1 MKFVL
6 IIIFYMQLSIA
17 FSKENKLFWNGHDWN
32 NITKLADKDM
42 NNVYRI
48 KSAYLN
54 GLLDG
59 RLNYYLKVWVKDEFL
74 ADNVFGETVDYLS
87 NRELIKNIDFFYQDR
102 LNLYI
107 PLPSAVIPL
116 LPYTEAEPI
125 ERNITIQTLDRNAE
139 PYPFNG
145 DLKIDVRGVHMR
157 RVHRDLKGLRG
168 ASGLASQP
176 RT

>member
-32 NITKLADKDM
+32 NITKLADNDM

-107 PLPSAVIPL
+107 PLPSAVIISNMYAERVPISVIDNYISDTRRWINDLTLNMDTLNYSKL
-116 LPYTEAEPI
+116 LDDKLYKH
-125 ERNITIQTLDRNAE
+125 QQKL
-139 PYPFNG
+139 FNQ
-145 DLKIDVRGVHMR
+145 
-157 RVHRDLKGLRG
+157 
-168 ASGLASQP
+168 SE
-176 RT
+176 

>member
-6 IIIFYMQLSIA
+6 IIMFYPQLSSA
-17 FSKENKLFWNGHDWN
+17 FGKENKLFWNGYDWN
-32 NITKLADKDM
+32 NITKLTNNDM

-107 PLPSAVIPL
+107 PLPSAVIISNMYAERVPISIIDSYISDTRRWINDLTLNMDTLNYSKL
-116 LPYTEAEPI
+116 LDDKLYKH
-125 ERNITIQTLDRNAE
+125 QQKL
-139 PYPFNG
+139 FNQ
-145 DLKIDVRGVHMR
+145 
-157 RVHRDLKGLRG
+157 
-168 ASGLASQP
+168 SE
-176 RT
+176 

>member
-6 IIIFYMQLSIA
+6 ILTFYLPLSIT
-17 FSKENKLFWNGHDWN
+17 FCKENKLFWNGYDWN
-32 NITKLADKDM
+32 NITKLTNNDM

-87 NRELIKNIDFFYQDR
+87 NRELIKNIDYFYQDR

-107 PLPSAVIPL
+107 PLPSAVIISNMYAERVPINIIDSYITDTRRWINDLTLNMDTLNYSKL
-116 LPYTEAEPI
+116 LDDKLY
-125 ERNITIQTLDRNAE
+125 NHQQKL
-139 PYPFNG
+139 FNQ
-145 DLKIDVRGVHMR
+145 
-157 RVHRDLKGLRG
+157 
-168 ASGLASQP
+168 SE
-176 RT
+176 

>member
-1 MKFVL
+1 M
-6 IIIFYMQLSIA
+6 
-17 FSKENKLFWNGHDWN
+17 N
-32 NITKLADKDM
+32 NI
-42 NNVYRI
+42 YRI

-107 PLPSAVIPL
+107 PLPSAVIISNMYAERVPISIIDNYISETRRWINDLTLNMDTLNYSKL
-116 LPYTEAEPI
+116 LDDK
-125 ERNITIQTLDRNAE
+125 L
-139 PYPFNG
+139 
-145 DLKIDVRGVHMR
+145 
-157 RVHRDLKGLRG
+157 
-168 ASGLASQP
+168 
-176 RT
+176 

>member
-1 MKFVL
+1 MKFIL
-6 IIIFYMQLSIA
+6 FIIISLKLSLA
-17 FSKENKLFWNGHDWN
+17 VCRENKLFWNGYDWN
-32 NITKLADKDM
+32 NITKLTNQDD

-107 PLPSAVIPL
+107 PLPSAVIISNMYAERVPITVIDAYISDTRRWINDLTLNMDTLNYSKL
-116 LPYTEAEPI
+116 LDDKLHKHQEKFLNQSE
-125 ERNITIQTLDRNAE
+125 
-139 PYPFNG
+139 
-145 DLKIDVRGVHMR
+145 
-157 RVHRDLKGLRG
+157 
-168 ASGLASQP
+168 
-176 RT
+176 

>member
-6 IIIFYMQLSIA
+6 IIILYLQLSIV
-17 FSKENKLFWNGHDWN
+17 SGKENKLFWNGYDWN
-32 NITKLADKDM
+32 NITKLTNNDM

-107 PLPSAVIPL
+107 PLPSAVIISNMYAERVPINIIDNYISDTRRWINDLTLNMDTLNYSKL
-116 LPYTEAEPI
+116 LDDKLYKHQQKLLNQSE
-125 ERNITIQTLDRNAE
+125 
-139 PYPFNG
+139 
-145 DLKIDVRGVHMR
+145 
-157 RVHRDLKGLRG
+157 
-168 ASGLASQP
+168 
-176 RT
+176 